1 MQVEKSLSSNI
12 MILSVSGR
20 VDSGNAKDFEKAI
33 LPEISDA
40 AGGLILDGGS
50 LEYISSAGL
59 RVILMAAKSAQQFD
73 TPFAVCALNDEI
85 VELFSI
91 TGFDA
96 IITLETTLEGALA
109 KFDAV

>member
-1 MQVEKSLSSNI
+1 MQVEKSFSSNV

-33 LPEISDA
+33 LPEVNDA
-40 AGGLILDGGS
+40 AGGLILDGRL

-59 RVILMAAKSAQQFD
+59 RVILMAAKSAQQSD
-73 TPFAVCALNDEI
+73 TPFAVCALKHEI
-85 VELFSI
+85 VELFTI

-96 IITLETTLEGALA
+96 IITLESTVESALT
-109 KFDAV
+109 KFDAA

>member
-1 MQVEKSLSSNI
+1 MQVEKSLSSNVT
-12 MILSVSGR
+12 ILYVNGR
-20 VDSGNAKDFEKAI
+20 VDSGNAKDFEKSV
-33 LPEISDA
+33 LPEINSA
-40 AGGLILDGGS
+40 ISGLILDGGS

-59 RVILMAAKSAQQFD
+59 RVILMVAKSAQQSD

-96 IITLETTLEGALA
+96 IITLEPTIEGALA
-109 KFDAV
+109 KFNTG